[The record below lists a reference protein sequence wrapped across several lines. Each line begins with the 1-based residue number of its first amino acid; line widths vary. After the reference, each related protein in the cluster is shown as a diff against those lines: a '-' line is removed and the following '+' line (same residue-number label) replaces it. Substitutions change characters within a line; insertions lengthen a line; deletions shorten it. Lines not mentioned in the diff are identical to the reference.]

1 MNRLDQHISN
11 VRTRMIATRA
21 LWALAWAGIV
31 YTIIVW
37 AAILIYKLVRVTLPH
52 QFVVF
57 EIALGIACIAA
68 VVYAIVTRPS
78 AKTAAVEIDAR
89 LALKEKFSTALF
101 VRESSDP
108 FARAAVRDAENT
120 AENVS
125 LHKRFPI
132 QFPRAFGGTAGMI
145 LLALLT
151 AYLLPEFDLFG
162 VQSRRV
168 AKAAIVDQAQAQ
180 ARETVRKAIAEIA
193 AAPKIITDKQDI
205 KLAVADLQAM
215 QNKPDIDP
223 THAKNTADKAMQ
235 ELQQAM
241 KDRVKKNSEYVQAQ
255 QEVKEFSK
263 LSPPSDD
270 TGPVADAQKA
280 IAQGKYDEAVADLS
294 KAVNNFE
301 KMTPKDQ
308 QQTAQQTKQLAN
320 ALQKLANDPKVQQQ
334 MQKQLQ
340 QMGANQQQAQQM
352 MNQMQAAAAGDK
364 GAQQAVQKA
373 ATQLAQQMNQ
383 QGGQSAQQQRQNAQQ
398 VQQAIQQM
406 QQQTNSQ
413 ASAQQLSQA
422 AQALAQAMQQAV
434 AAAPNGQQQA
444 NNPQG
449 QQQNKQGQPMSG
461 QQASGQKQN
470 QGQPQ
475 GQQPGQNQQPG
486 QGQQPGQQ
494 AAGKDQRMAD
504 AANQMQQQLQQMQAV
519 ANDAQQ
525 VAAGQKGENGKD
537 PGQQPGDN
545 DGQQGNKGQQGNGHG
560 NQGGQQWAQNKGQN
574 QPGAGGGVGKGG
586 AEMPRPEVAPFQV
599 KDETDLS
606 EKNGKGKVL
615 ASTFVKAG
623 SIRGESKMDLQ
634 KALPVVNKDTP
645 DEIDEQRIPRQD
657 QDAVRG
663 YFNNLEKE
671 TQK

>member
-1 MNRLDQHISN
+1 
-11 VRTRMIATRA
+11 MIATRA

-31 YTIIVW
+31 YTIVVW

-52 QFVVF
+52 QFVLF
-57 EIALGIACIAA
+57 EIALGVACIAA

-101 VRESSDP
+101 VRESADP

-132 QFPRAFGGTAGMI
+132 QFPRAFGGTAAMI

-168 AKAAIVDQAQAQ
+168 ARAAIIDQSQAQ

-193 AAPKIITDKQDI
+193 AAPKVITDKQDI

-223 THAKNTADKAMQ
+223 THAKNTAEKAMQ

-294 KAVNNFE
+294 KAVNNFD
-301 KMTPKDQ
+301 KMTQKDQ
-308 QQTAQQTKQLAN
+308 QKTAQQTKQLAN
-320 ALQKLANDPKVQQQ
+320 ALQQLANDPKVQQQ
-334 MQKQLQ
+334 MQKQMQ

-364 GAQQAVQKA
+364 GAQQAVQRA

-406 QQQTNSQ
+406 QQQANSQ

-422 AQALAQAMQQAV
+422 AQALAQAMQQV
-434 AAAPNGQQQA
+434 AAAA
-444 NNPQG
+444 PQG
-449 QQQNKQGQPMSG
+449 QQASNQQQGQQPNKQGQPMSG
-461 QQASGQKQN
+461 KQQANAGQKQN
-470 QGQPQ
+470 QGQQQ
-475 GQQPGQNQQPG
+475 GQQQGQNQQPG

-494 AAGKDQRMAD
+494 GAGKDQRMAD

-545 DGQQGNKGQQGNGHG
+545 DGQQGGKGQQGNGHG
-560 NQGGQQWAQNKGQN
+560 NPGGQQQWAQNKGQN

-615 ASTFVKAG
+615 ASTLVRAG
-623 SIRGESKMDLQ
+623 SIKGEAKMELQ
-634 KALPVVNKDTP
+634 KTVAIVNKETP
-645 DEIDEQRIPRQD
+645 DEVDEQRIPRQD

-663 YFNNLEKE
+663 YFNNLDKQ
-671 TQK
+671 TDK